1 MGIYEQRTDLAA
13 EARDAEGLGD
23 IEGVSFSAYERG
35 GFRCER
41 VDVSAKGTQKIGKPA
56 GRYDTL
62 NISAL
67 LRRESTS
74 FGAAVETLAGLL
86 RETLPRRDGDACTLV
101 VGLGN
106 RDITPDNIGPLSA
119 QSILVTRHLKS
130 EAPEDFK
137 MLSPVAL
144 ITPGVMGTSG
154 IESADYIRWVCAQLR
169 PAQVIVIDALAA
181 RSLDRLCR
189 TIQVTDTGITPGS
202 GVGNARS
209 EISAR
214 TLGLPVTA
222 IGVPTVVDVGTILA
236 SCGCS
241 ASSDKQA
248 QMIVTPRNI
257 DSEVSCTAKL
267 VGYAVN
273 LALHEGLT
281 IEDVDMLVG

>member
-1 MGIYEQRTDLAA
+1 MGKIIAIVNQ
-13 EARDAEGLGD
+13 
-23 IEGVSFSAYERG
+23 
-35 GFRCER
+35 
-41 VDVSAKGTQKIGKPA
+41 KG
-56 GRYDTL
+56 
-62 NISAL
+62 
-67 LRRESTS
+67 
-74 FGAAVETLAGLL
+74 
-86 RETLPRRDGDACTLV
+86 
-101 VGLGN
+101 
-106 RDITPDNIGPLSA
+106 
-119 QSILVTRHLKS
+119 
-130 EAPEDFK
+130 
-137 MLSPVAL
+137 
-144 ITPGVMGTSG
+144 
-154 IESADYIRWVCAQLR
+154 
-169 PAQVIVIDALAA
+169 
-181 RSLDRLCR
+181 
-189 TIQVTDTGITPGS
+189 

>member
-154 IESADYIRWVCAQLR
+154 IESADYIRWVCAELR

-202 GVGNARS
+202 GV
-209 EISAR
+209 
-214 TLGLPVTA
+214 
-222 IGVPTVVDVGTILA
+222 ILA